1 MTTFDLEPVKL
12 SGEGEYNLDVIKEIR
27 LTESY
32 HELEKDIKGCEDKID
47 KPFDNSTTKNY
58 INTLVEECRCLP
70 FHIRLS
76 DEVTLCTKK
85 HEIIQLF

>member
-32 HELEKDIKGCEDKID
+32 HELEQNVKGCEDKID
-47 KPFDNSTTKNY
+47 EPFDNCTTKNY
-58 INTLVEECRCLP
+58 INTLMEECRCLP